1 MRTYL
6 LCLITILIV
15 SGCGPSIGIYRF
27 IPEDCESSSIID
39 LWEATND
46 TDSNYNPLINN
57 GSWPSKN
64 DFLSK
69 RGKPDEIITLFENM
83 ETWTYNE
90 KVWCGFAPIFF
101 VVAPLILPV
110 CDGYSR
116 ITFEN
121 DTAVKINYKGTSIN
135 RDWSTDRGDD
145 RHSCL

>member
-1 MRTYL
+1 MKSCF
-6 LCLITILIV
+6 LCLMAVLFI
-15 SGCGPSIGIYRF
+15 SGCGPTIGVYRF
-27 IPEDCESSSIID
+27 KPEDCESTSIRA

-46 TDSNYNPLINN
+46 SDSNYNSLIEN
-57 GSWPSKN
+57 GIWPSKN

-69 RGKPDEIITLFENM
+69 RGKPDEIVILLENI

-101 VVAPLILPV
+101 VSAPLALPV

-116 ITFEN
+116 ITLEN

-135 RDWSTDRGDD
+135 REWSTDRGDH